1 MKTSLI
7 ITTYNWPE
15 SLELILKSILLQ
27 TEFPNEII
35 IADDGS
41 KIETT
46 NLINYYKKISNIPII
61 HIWQEDLGFRA
72 SEVRNKAIKECNYEY
87 IIQIDGDTV
96 LHKDFIKDHKNL
108 ATKNCFISGSR
119 VLVGKETTA
128 KKIKNMSIHFSPFTK
143 GIINRFNAIRLPIYN
158 IFFKPKN
165 TPIEK
170 LMYKIRGCNMSFW
183 KEDIMAVNCYDENF
197 SGWGREDSELVLRLL
212 KKGVYLKTIKLAAIQ
227 YHLHHKENDRMNFE
241 KNHEIMMESL
251 NRSDY
256 VAKKGIIKNY

>member
-1 MKTSLI
+1 M
-7 ITTYNWPE
+7 
-15 SLELILKSILLQ
+15 
-27 TEFPNEII
+27 F
-35 IADDGS
+35 
-41 KIETT
+41 
-46 NLINYYKKISNIPII
+46 NYYKKISNIPII

-183 KEDIMAVNCYDENF
+183 KEDIMAVNGYDENF